1 MIFWEYFFPGL
12 LVTRWFKYVT
22 GNRNI
27 ASNIQSSSILFI
39 KNRWSESN
47 KPEISVLG
55 QLRRQMLKK
64 DLPSPS
70 DPSRNFQ
77 SEKRLKLVKFV
88 QYHRGSGFYWYSANI
103 NKKEI
108 ERKWTF
114 TGRIFYL
121 YTMTMYVM

>member
-27 ASNIQSSSILFI
+27 APNIQSSSILFI

-121 YTMTMYVM
+121 YTTTMYVM

>member
-12 LVTRWFKYVT
+12 LVTRRFKYVT

-39 KNRWSESN
+39 KNRWSEGN

-64 DLPSPS
+64 DLPSLS

-77 SEKRLKLVKFV
+77 SEKRLKSVKFV

-121 YTMTMYVM
+121 YTTTMYVM

>member
-27 ASNIQSSSILFI
+27 APNIQSSSILFI

>member
-39 KNRWSESN
+39 KNRWSEGS

-55 QLRRQMLKK
+55 QHRRQMLKK

-70 DPSRNFQ
+70 DPLRNFQ

-121 YTMTMYVM
+121 YTTTMYVM

>member
-27 ASNIQSSSILFI
+27 ASNVQSSSILFI
-39 KNRWSESN
+39 KNRWSEGN

-55 QLRRQMLKK
+55 QHRRQMLKK

-77 SEKRLKLVKFV
+77 SEKNGLSRLNLFNIIVV
-88 QYHRGSGFYWYSANI
+88 QDSTDTVPI
-103 NKKEI
+103 LTKK
-108 ERKWTF
+108 R
-114 TGRIFYL
+114 
-121 YTMTMYVM
+121 

>member
-64 DLPSPS
+64 TFPRLVTLGETSNLKNGL
-70 DPSRNFQ
+70 SRLNLFNIIVVQ
-77 SEKRLKLVKFV
+77 DSTDTVPILTKKR
-88 QYHRGSGFYWYSANI
+88 
-103 NKKEI
+103 
-108 ERKWTF
+108 
-114 TGRIFYL
+114 
-121 YTMTMYVM
+121 